1 MARPGKRQAT
11 DRSAHTQIMTPPDV
25 RPRVRVVTV
34 NYNGGPL
41 TLECIEHLRATRWPR
56 DRFEI
61 VLVDNASHD
70 GVTEIVRRQ
79 WPEVHVVESAENLG
93 FAGGTNL
100 GIGALDDVDYI
111 ALVNNDVTVSDDWLD
126 PLVSAL
132 EADATLGAACPKILF
147 ATRFVEIELAAS
159 TATRGRGDRRELG
172 ARLTGV
178 TVAGR
183 DVLGSVQWWRGFWG
197 PEPDAAPAPAPA
209 PATQWSGSDAVFR
222 VPVALG
228 DPSPTTVR
236 VCLVGQGEG
245 TVEIRAGGAAVTAEL
260 TTTPTWHEVPVV
272 GDPIDVVNN
281 AGSFLTPDGYGAD
294 RGYLDRDDGELDEPT
309 DVFAWCG
316 AAVVLSGRYLAD
328 VGLLDE
334 RLFLYYED
342 LELSWRGHERGWRY
356 RYVPDSVVRHVHSA
370 TTGEHSSLARYQN
383 ERNHLVVLAR
393 HASPGT
399 TLRAAGRS
407 VLITASYARRDV
419 LSPMFRRDKPRSEI
433 VRDRAR
439 AFSGFVRLLPAMAME
454 RRRARSRARGETD
467 TRSSRAFRR
476 TAARIVRP
484 SERDQH

>member
-1 MARPGKRQAT
+1 
-11 DRSAHTQIMTPPDV
+11 MTPPDQ

-41 TLECIEHLRATRWPR
+41 TLECIEHLRATRWPSGR
-56 DRFEI
+56 LEL

-70 GVTEIVRRQ
+70 GVTQIVRRQ
-79 WPEVHVVESAENLG
+79 WPDVRIVESAVNLG

-100 GIGALDDVDYI
+100 GVGVLDDVDYV
-111 ALVNNDVTVSDDWLD
+111 ALVNNDVNVSDDWLD
-126 PLVSAL
+126 LLVGAL
-132 EADATLGAACPKILF
+132 EGDATIGAACPKILF
-147 ATRFVEIELAAS
+147 ATRFVEIELTAS
-159 TATRGRGDRRELG
+159 TARRGRGDRRELG
-172 ARLTGV
+172 ARLTGI

-197 PEPDAAPAPAPA
+197 PEPDSTPA
-209 PATQWSGSDAVFR
+209 PATQWSRGNAVLR
-222 VPVALG
+222 VPVPLG
-228 DPSPTTVR
+228 EPAPTTIRVR
-236 VCLVGQGEG
+236 LVGASDGA
-245 TVEIRAGGAAVTAEL
+245 VEIRAGGAAVTAEL
-260 TTTPTWHEVPVV
+260 TTTPAWHEVTVV
-272 GDPIDVVNN
+272 GEPIDVVNN
-281 AGSFLTPDGYGAD
+281 AGSILTPDGFGAD
-294 RGYLDRDDGELDEPT
+294 RGYLERDDGQFDEPT

-342 LELSWRGHERGWRY
+342 LELSWRGREQGWRY
-356 RYVPDSVVRHVHSA
+356 RYVPESVVRHVHSA

-383 ERNHLVVLAR
+383 ERNRLLVLAR

-419 LSPMFRRDKPRSEI
+419 LSPVLHRARPRSEI

-439 AFSGFVRLLPAMAME
+439 AFSGFLRLLPAMAIE
-454 RRRARSRARGETD
+454 RHRAR
-467 TRSSRAFRR
+467 TRSR
-476 TAARIVRP
+476 TAT
-484 SERDQH
+484 SK